1 MQLSAAVVTGEAEI
15 QRGGTGAI
23 FNRLNLIDRANQQG
37 QEAPYV
43 IWYGASPGVLPGWEK
58 RWTHIG
64 APEGIP
70 KRMLVKVAPHR
81 SRHHYCSASHQGR
94 I

>member
-37 QEAPYV
+37 QEA
-43 IWYGASPGVLPGWEK
+43 L
-58 RWTHIG
+58 
-64 APEGIP
+64 
-70 KRMLVKVAPHR
+70 
-81 SRHHYCSASHQGR
+81 
-94 I
+94 